1 MKWLARRMCGL
12 GHDQGGRFSL
22 SESRLLL
29 LGLKF
34 RSGTVRTWHHGYL
47 VLVDEKKSWNT
58 SRILVV
64 SVPIVMGL
72 GGVTVGVIA
81 WKREINIRDRQSPD
95 RMFRLS

>member
-47 VLVDEKKSWNT
+47 VVDEWNT
-58 SRILVV
+58 SRKLVV

-95 RMFRLS
+95 RMLRLS

>member
-1 MKWLARRMCGL
+1 MCGL

-22 SESRLLL
+22 SKSRLLL

-47 VLVDEKKSWNT
+47 VVDEKKSWNS